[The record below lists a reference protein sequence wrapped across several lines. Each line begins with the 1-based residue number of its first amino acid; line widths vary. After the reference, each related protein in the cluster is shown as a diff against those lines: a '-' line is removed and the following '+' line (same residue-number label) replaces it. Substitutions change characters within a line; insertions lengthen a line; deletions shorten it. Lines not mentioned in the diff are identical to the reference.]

1 MKITFEVM
9 ARKVRQMS
17 TSKKVWTV
25 YLIFTGNRT
34 YVGATTDPTRRLRQ
48 HNREILGGARATHK
62 GAGTW
67 KFAMYLT
74 GFVGRSEAYRWEA
87 LVKKRARGVVAR
99 SQAIVDISQG
109 ICPGVDRGKRS
120 YTPPKKLQLVTMGY
134 TV

>member
-1 MKITFEVM
+1 MT
-9 ARKVRQMS
+9 
-17 TSKKVWTV
+17 TKKQWTV

-87 LVKKRARGVVAR
+87 LVKKRARGIVAR

-109 ICPGVDRGKRS
+109 ICPKGKRN
-120 YTPPKKLQLVTMGY
+120 YIPPKKLQLITMGY